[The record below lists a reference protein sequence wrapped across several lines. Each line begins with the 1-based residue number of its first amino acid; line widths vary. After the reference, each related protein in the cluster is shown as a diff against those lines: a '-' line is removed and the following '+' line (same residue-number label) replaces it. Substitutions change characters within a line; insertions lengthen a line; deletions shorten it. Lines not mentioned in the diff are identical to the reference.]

1 MSNSDAPYERFTAA
15 ARELADIAHAES
27 LLHWDQETCMPR
39 RGSGPRARSLGTLA
53 GLAHERLTA
62 PDLVELVAALD
73 GEGLSGDARI
83 NVRELK
89 RHQDRALRIPRE
101 LVVELRRTESL
112 AHEAWVEARQQ
123 SEFGRFQPWLEK
135 IVDLKRQEAHA
146 VGFTGSVY
154 NALLDHFEPHARVEE
169 VEPLLGELRR
179 RLVPL
184 VEEILGSE
192 AAAKKD
198 DLLERDYDVAVQESF
213 GRRVLADLGFD
224 MEAGRLDVS
233 VHPFCS
239 GSHPGDVRLTT
250 RYNAGQ
256 LTSALFGII
265 HEAGHGLYEQGLPAE
280 AEGLPVGGS
289 VSLGIHESQSRTWE
303 NAVGRSRE
311 FWEHYLPHLAR
322 CFPAQL
328 EGVDV
333 DRFYAAVN
341 RVERSLIRVEADEM
355 TYDLHILLRFELEK
369 ALMEGEL
376 EVGDLPGVWNE
387 RMQSYLGIRPGS
399 DAEGVLQDIHWSL
412 GLIGYFP
419 TYTLGNLYGAQF
431 YRRACA
437 DLGDLPGQIRRGV
450 LSGLLGWVREN
461 IHSRGSRLTASE
473 LVQEVTGE
481 PLRVDYLMEYL
492 EGKYRPLYGLA

>member
-1 MSNSDAPYERFTAA
+1 MSNSGDRYERFKATAM
-15 ARELADIAHAES
+15 ELADIAHAEG

-39 RGSGPRARSLGTLA
+39 RGSEARAGSLGTLA
-53 GLAHERLTA
+53 GLAHDKLTA
-62 PDLVELVAALD
+62 PDFVELVEALD
-73 GEGLSGDARI
+73 GAGLTGDEGV

-89 RHQDRALRIPRE
+89 RDQDRAVRVPKE
-101 LVVELRRTESL
+101 LVVELSRTESL
-112 AHEAWVEARQQ
+112 AHEAWVEARDRA
-123 SEFGRFQPWLEK
+123 EFGLFQPWLEK
-135 IVDLKRQEAHA
+135 IVDLKRREAHA

-154 NALLDHFEPHARVEE
+154 NALLDDYEPHALVEE
-169 VEPLLGELRR
+169 VDPLLGELRR

-192 AAAKKD
+192 AAAKQD
-198 DLLERDYDVAVQESF
+198 DLLDQDYDIAVQESF
-213 GRRVLADLGFD
+213 GRRVLDDLGFD

-280 AEGLPVGGS
+280 AGGLPVGRS
-289 VSLGIHESQSRTWE
+289 VSLGIHESQSRMWE

-311 FWEHYLPHLAR
+311 FWEHYLPQLAG
-322 CFPAQL
+322 CFPRRL
-328 EGVDV
+328 EGVGV

-355 TYDLHILLRFELEK
+355 TYDLHILLRYELEK
-369 ALMEGEL
+369 ALLEGEL
-376 EVGDLPGVWNE
+376 EVGDLPGAWND
-387 RMQSYLGIRPGS
+387 RMESDLGLRPGS

-437 DLGDLPGQIRRGV
+437 DLDDLPGRIRRGE
-450 LSGLLGWVREN
+450 LSGLLGWLREN
-461 IHSRGSRLTASE
+461 IHGRGSRLTAAE
-473 LVQEVTGE
+473 LVREVTGE
-481 PLRVDYLMEYL
+481 PLGVDYLMEYL
-492 EGKYRPLYGLA
+492 EGKYRPLYGLV

>member
-1 MSNSDAPYERFTAA
+1 M
-15 ARELADIAHAES
+15 
-27 LLHWDQETCMPR
+27 
-39 RGSGPRARSLGTLA
+39 
-53 GLAHERLTA
+53 
-62 PDLVELVAALD
+62 
-73 GEGLSGDARI
+73 
-83 NVRELK
+83 
-89 RHQDRALRIPRE
+89 
-101 LVVELRRTESL
+101 
-112 AHEAWVEARQQ
+112 
-123 SEFGRFQPWLEK
+123 
-135 IVDLKRQEAHA
+135 
-146 VGFTGSVY
+146 GFTGSVY

-328 EGVDV
+328 EGVGV

-437 DLGDLPGQIRRGV
+437 DLGDLPGQIRRGE

>member
-1 MSNSDAPYERFTAA
+1 MSNSRDRYERFTATA
-15 ARELADIAHAES
+15 KELADIAHAEA

-39 RGSGPRARSLGTLA
+39 RGSEARASSLGTLA
-53 GLAHERLTA
+53 GLAHEMLTA
-62 PDLVELVAALD
+62 PEFVELVEALD
-73 GEGLSGDARI
+73 GTGLTGDEGV

-89 RHQDRALRIPRE
+89 RDQDRAVRIPKE

-112 AHEAWVEARQQ
+112 AHEAWVEARER
-123 SEFGRFQPWLEK
+123 SEFGLFQPWLEK
-135 IVDLKRQEAHA
+135 IVALKKQEAHA

-154 NALLDHFEPHARVEE
+154 NALLDHFEPHALVEE
-169 VEPLLGELRR
+169 VEPVLGELRR

-192 AAAKKD
+192 AAAKQD
-198 DLLERDYDVAVQESF
+198 DLLEREYDVALQESF

-250 RYNAGQ
+250 RYNPRQ

-265 HEAGHGLYEQGLPAE
+265 HEAGHGLYEQGLPAG
-280 AEGLPVGGS
+280 AEGLPVGRS

-311 FWEHYLPHLAR
+311 FWEHYLPRLSE

-328 EGVDV
+328 EGVGL

-376 EVGDLPGVWNE
+376 EVGDLPGAWND
-387 RMQSYLGIRPGS
+387 RMESDLGIRPPR
-399 DAEGVLQDIHWSL
+399 DAEGVLQDIHWSV

-419 TYTLGNLYGAQF
+419 TYSLGNLYGAQF

-437 DLGDLPGQIRRGV
+437 DLDDLPGQIRRGE
-450 LSGLLGWVREN
+450 LSGLLGWQRES
-461 IHSRGSRLTASE
+461 IHSRGCRLTASE

-481 PLRVDYLMEYL
+481 PLRVDYLIEYL
-492 EGKYRPLYGLA
+492 AGKFRPLYGLA